1 MAAAP
6 ASAQSAVDYLIGAQ
20 DVLTIQVFDQADLG
34 GKYTVETDGTF
45 SFPLIGRVRAGGMSL
60 RALEGELKTKLADG
74 YFRNPQV
81 TVAIEQYRSQRV
93 FVMGE
98 VRAPGPVP
106 LTGGMTLIEALSRA
120 GSTQPTASGEVAVV
134 RAPQGAKGPVMPS
147 QEAGGTE
154 VFRASIRDLESG
166 SLSQNIE
173 LHDGDTI
180 FVPRAETAYVFG
192 QVKNPGG
199 YALQKDTTILQ
210 ALSLAGGVTE
220 NGAMNRVAHRP
231 HRRWREEGTQGQP
244 DRRREA
250 RRHHHRAGEVFLVM
264 SEQFTL
270 DQNGQPRL
278 RLAAQNG
285 RAAAPAA
292 PQAPMSVAP
301 PPAAAPQEVAIA
313 EPHLT
318 DYLKVLHKRRWT
330 AATAFL
336 LVLAGVTVYTFTAT
350 PIFEG
355 AHPAADRGRE
365 PQRRELQGS
374 HRRGPGEGRL
384 LPDAVHHPAVADP
397 GAEDHRFARAVAASA
412 AQPGR
417 RSAPAGS
424 ARDGRSAAPSAT

>member
-1 MAAAP
+1 MTHTLRSLSGLLSLARQAARGGAATLGALAMMAAAP
-6 ASAQSAVDYLIGAQ
+6 ASAQSAADYQIGAQ

-74 YFRNPQV
+74 YFKNPQV

-98 VRAPGPVP
+98 VRSPGPVS

-134 RAPQGAKGPVMPS
+134 RAPQGAKGPVMPNQQS
-147 QEAGGTE
+147 GGTE

-173 LHDGDTI
+173 LRDGDTI

-220 NGAMNRVAHRP
+220 NGAMNRVRIVRTVSGAKK
-231 HRRWREEGTQGQP
+231 ELK
-244 DRRREA
+244 
-250 RRHHHRAGEVFLVM
+250 V
-264 SEQFTL
+264 
-270 DQNGQPRL
+270 N
-278 RLAAQNG
+278 
-285 RAAAPAA
+285 
-292 PQAPMSVAP
+292 
-301 PPAAAPQEVAIA
+301 
-313 EPHLT
+313 LT
-318 DYLKVLHKRRWT
+318 DIVK
-330 AATAFL
+330 
-336 LVLAGVTVYTFTAT
+336 
-350 PIFEG
+350 
-355 AHPAADRGRE
+355 
-365 PQRRELQGS
+365 
-374 HRRGPGEGRL
+374 PGDTIIVPERY
-384 LPDAVHHPAVADP
+384 
-397 GAEDHRFARAVAASA
+397 F
-412 AQPGR
+412 
-417 RSAPAGS
+417 
-424 ARDGRSAAPSAT
+424 